1 MTTTL
6 GQRLTREHQELDALY
21 EDLANRVH
29 CGDAATI
36 DEAWGPME
44 ARLRAHM
51 DFEERELLPRFGE
64 LAPVTAQQIVGEH
77 AQIRSALSEMG
88 VAIELHAL
96 REEAVTDFL
105 ALLRAHGRREDE
117 TLYRWSSVAAQPVAG
132 AAAERARP

>member
-1 MTTTL
+1 MNTTL
-6 GQRLTREHQELDALY
+6 GQRLTREHRELDALY

-29 CGDAATI
+29 SGDTATI
-36 DEAWGPME
+36 DEAWGPLE

-51 DFEERELLPRFGE
+51 EFEERELLPRFAE

-88 VAIELHAL
+88 VAIELHGL

-105 ALLRAHGRREDE
+105 GLLRAHGRLEDE
-117 TLYRWSSVAAQPVAG
+117 TLYRWSDLGAEAVRAQP
-132 AAAERARP
+132 